1 MVERVTFLIEQT
13 NERVGCLLNP
23 ESLTLQRVAGVQP
36 RRSISGG
43 LTGTALA
50 DDPLLYSGGGRTE
63 LRLDLLFDIGLAGS
77 SITTGDVRD
86 LTLPLWNLAEN
97 SSQRDRYGQP
107 PLVRFIWGKS
117 WNVLGVVVAVAE
129 HLEDFTPGGTPRR
142 SWLRLQM
149 VRVDE
154 AAATQSRVVQPPPP
168 DVLSLM
174 NPDIP
179 DDNVGTH
186 ESLGG
191 GGELS
196 PPASETAGSLPE
208 SGAFE
213 TAADLIASVLEDPH
227 TKELLNASLL
237 GAEAA
242 TDAIAEQI
250 SSVVTEEGDSEQTG
264 AIAAAVETVQSTL
277 AALSATEEMET
288 VGAFSQASLALAA
301 SSEEIRAGAA
311 AMEPSIGQ
319 RILSALSGID
329 AAAAGVSQVAARVS
343 AQVKKRAT
351 QTASAAL
358 GQMNSAIDVI
368 GPLLGSVA
376 EGPLSSAT
384 HTAMETITSALASI
398 GSGGRGAAE
407 SLHGVVQGAI
417 GDLTASLESLW
428 LSGAASSN
436 ARISTGI
443 ADLALASAR
452 FTAAT
457 AAISVTRLVSTIVTP
472 VSSALE
478 TLRSLVE
485 RYQATGDRNAL
496 IQASQALATID
507 AATGVVRSG
516 AEESRLNSISEAVQ
530 TSRANLDR
538 LADPVVQAE
547 AVDEIMAALEV
558 IHEVVDQMNR
568 DEEAALD
575 QVMQS
580 ITADLDLPGERTHG
594 VARANVTVGQR
605 LDQLAFHYYGSA
617 AYWRLLAAFNE
628 IDNPMHIPAGR
639 LLRIPPLSEAL

>member
-13 NERVGCLLNP
+13 NQRVGCLLNP

-36 RRSISGG
+36 RRSLSGG

-77 SITTGDVRD
+77 SISTGDVRD

-97 SSQRDRYGQP
+97 SSRRDRYGQP

-117 WNVLGVVVAVAE
+117 WNILGVVVAVAE

-154 AAATQSRVVQPPPP
+154 AVATQSRVVQPPPP

-179 DDNVGTH
+179 DESVGTH

-196 PPASETAGSLPE
+196 LPSEAAGSLPE

-213 TAADLIASVLEDPH
+213 TAADLIASVLEDPD
-227 TKELLNASLL
+227 TKELLSSSRL

-250 SSVVTEEGDSEQTG
+250 SPLVTEEGDSAETG
-264 AIAAAVETVQSTL
+264 TIAAAVERVQSTL
-277 AALSATEEMET
+277 AALSATEEVET

-301 SSEEIRAGAA
+301 SSQEIRAGAA
-311 AMEPSIGQ
+311 GMEPSIGQ
-319 RILSALSGID
+319 RILSALNGIDD
-329 AAAAGVSQVAARVS
+329 AAAGMSQVAVRVS
-343 AQVKKRAT
+343 TQVKKRAT
-351 QTASAAL
+351 QTASSAL

-407 SLHGVVQGAI
+407 SLHNVVQGAI
-417 GDLTASLESLW
+417 GDLTASLELLW
-428 LSGAASSN
+428 SSGAASSN

-452 FTAAT
+452 FTAAAT
-457 AAISVTRLVSTIVTP
+457 AISATRLVSTIVTP

-485 RYQATGDRNAL
+485 RYQATGDRSAL

-507 AATGVVRSG
+507 AATGYVRSG
-516 AEESRLNSISEAVQ
+516 AEESRLNLISEAVQ
-530 TSRANLDR
+530 ASRANLDR
-538 LADPVVQAE
+538 LADPEVEAE
-547 AVDEIMAALEV
+547 AVDEIIAALEV
-558 IHEVVDQMNR
+558 IQEAVDQMNR

-575 QVMQS
+575 QMMQS
-580 ITADLDLPGERTHG
+580 ITADLDLPGERAHG
-594 VARANVTVGQR
+594 LSRANVTVGQR

-628 IDNPMHIPAGR
+628 IDDPMHIPAGR